1 MTTTRS
7 SSTPHALDS
16 TALGT
21 AASVAPWLCI
31 SRSAA
36 IGLSSPTAP
45 SYRVTDIVEGTA
57 QFGDFIPT
65 PPARPQPGGSPRRK
79 RSPPPI
85 KPYEHELRH
94 PNTTP
99 SAAKGTVMDF
109 VSVRIITNDVE
120 RLATFWEQLT
130 GLPVTRPVPV
140 FAELRTPTGT
150 IAIGAPATVGMLGD
164 AGPVPGQ
171 NRSVFVEL
179 RIDDVDATWERIKG
193 LVPQTIPEIVLEPT
207 VMPWG
212 NRSVILRD
220 PDGGLVNLFTPVTP
234 EAKAKYGL

>member
-1 MTTTRS
+1 
-7 SSTPHALDS
+7 
-16 TALGT
+16 
-21 AASVAPWLCI
+21 
-31 SRSAA
+31 
-36 IGLSSPTAP
+36 
-45 SYRVTDIVEGTA
+45 
-57 QFGDFIPT
+57 
-65 PPARPQPGGSPRRK
+65 
-79 RSPPPI
+79 
-85 KPYEHELRH
+85 
-94 PNTTP
+94 
-99 SAAKGTVMDF
+99 MDF

-179 RIDDVDATWERIKG
+179 RVDDVDATWERIKG

-207 VMPWG
+207 DMPWG

>member
-1 MTTTRS
+1 
-7 SSTPHALDS
+7 
-16 TALGT
+16 
-21 AASVAPWLCI
+21 
-31 SRSAA
+31 
-36 IGLSSPTAP
+36 
-45 SYRVTDIVEGTA
+45 
-57 QFGDFIPT
+57 
-65 PPARPQPGGSPRRK
+65 
-79 RSPPPI
+79 
-85 KPYEHELRH
+85 
-94 PNTTP
+94 
-99 SAAKGTVMDF
+99 MDF
-109 VSVRIITNDVE
+109 VSVRVITQDVE

-150 IAIGAPATVGMLGD
+150 IAIGARATVGMLGD

-179 RIDDVDATWERIKG
+179 RVDDVDATWERIKA

-207 VMPWG
+207 DMPWG

-234 EAKAKYGL
+234 EARAKYGL